1 MLKSKPRILVTH
13 QLQYLKTAD
22 KILILKEVWGYIK
35 FKFLVATSLKSK
47 ATHLLATAAVCLLA
61 CLLVDN

>member
-22 KILILKEVWGYIK
+22 KILILKEVWGYFK
-35 FKFLVATSLKSK
+35 FKCLVSPALKSK
-47 ATHLLATAAVCLLA
+47 ATYFLATAAVYLLA
-61 CLLVDN
+61 